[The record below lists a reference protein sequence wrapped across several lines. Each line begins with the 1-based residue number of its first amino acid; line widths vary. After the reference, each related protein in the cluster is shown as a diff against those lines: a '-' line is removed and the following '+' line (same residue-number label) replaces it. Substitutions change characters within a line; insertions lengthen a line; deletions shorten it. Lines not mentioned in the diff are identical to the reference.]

1 MKKVWVNR
9 FNADGSY
16 KPMSEWVQREC
27 AERYTHTYPLLND
40 GHGFDGGGL
49 PAHHCFISSFGKIA
63 ESGFF
68 YEYIGDQRGDG
79 WFNVEDEQP
88 PKGVPVLVF
97 RDPKNVKELTQDD
110 VAIGTYWG
118 DSEPSFGHAFE
129 LSEGG
134 CWFLERCDTLL
145 WQPIHPPKH
154 VD

>member
-16 KPMSEWVQREC
+16 KKMREWVQREC
-27 AERYTHTYPLLND
+27 AERYTHTYPLLSG
-40 GHGFDGGGL
+40 GHGFDDGGL
-49 PAHHCFISSFGKIA
+49 PAHHCFIGTFGKIA

-68 YEYIGDQRGDG
+68 YEYIGNQRGDG

-118 DSEPSFGHAFE
+118 DSEPSFGHTFE

-145 WQPIHPPKH
+145 WQPIQLPKH
-154 VD
+154 LD

>member
-1 MKKVWVNR
+1 MKTVWVNR
-9 FNADGSY
+9 FNADGTL
-16 KPMSEWVQREC
+16 KPMSDWLQISVRDDTTHARVQWDEIWQVSEKGCRNIWDDSKTVC
-27 AERYTHTYPLLND
+27 
-40 GHGFDGGGL
+40 
-49 PAHHCFISSFGKIA
+49 
-63 ESGFF
+63 
-68 YEYIGDQRGDG
+68 YEHIGNQRGDG

-97 RDPKNVKELTQDD
+97 RDPKSVKEITQDD

-145 WQPIHPPKH
+145 WQPIQPAKH
-154 VD
+154 LN